1 MDTFSNKRTKPSL
14 DTRANNTRN
23 SKRQKVN
30 PTNKPTLLTNTT
42 KSNNSNKQPVPKF
55 IRRNS
60 FFKLNKTRRRRR
72 I

>member
-42 KSNNSNKQPVPKF
+42 KSNNSQAAPKF